1 MAFDARVDVD
11 GRMRH
16 RPDREEGEE
25 ETGLVGGWE
34 RGDET
39 ATATEKKS
47 TEFVVVEDDGRWTIN
62 DGRMGEGQIDGERGR
77 RQQRSLNRGEDYYYC
92 CC

>member
-16 RPDREEGEE
+16 RPNREEGEK

-47 TEFVVVEDDGRWTIN
+47 TTELLSVRMMDDGR
-62 DGRMGEGQIDGERGR
+62 
-77 RQQRSLNRGEDYYYC
+77 
-92 CC
+92 